1 MLWKIVPAVLL
12 MAGGAMAI
20 ERSPKMDKPPA
31 AQTEDD
37 QFWAYAEAYGELL
50 REGYEARKAGKSFTN
65 EEFERRVKEL
75 GGHPNWQ
82 RARPRPSPF

>member
-1 MLWKIVPAVLL
+1 MFWKVFLAVLL
-12 MAGGAMAI
+12 MTGGAMAI

-37 QFWAYAEAYGELL
+37 QFWAHAEAYGALL
-50 REGYEARKAGKSFTN
+50 EESYQAYKAGKKWSN
-65 EEFERRVKEL
+65 EEFERRVQEL